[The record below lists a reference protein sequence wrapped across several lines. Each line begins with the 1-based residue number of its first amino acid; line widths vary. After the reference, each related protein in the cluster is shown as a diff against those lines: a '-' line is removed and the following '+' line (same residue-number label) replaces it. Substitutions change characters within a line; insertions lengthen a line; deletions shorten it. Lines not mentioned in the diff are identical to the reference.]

1 VVAKIEFHPG
11 ELFPRVG
18 FIATNRS
25 LPNEQVL
32 AFYNDRGKAEQH
44 IKEGKYAL
52 SGRREASCGKIG
64 RKRLGNRRTPDAV
77 WPGVEAALSALDSQA
92 HARDIGR

>member
-1 VVAKIEFHPG
+1 MALAIDTRQRTILVVAKIEFHPS

-25 LPNEQVL
+25 LPNEPVL

-44 IKEGKYAL
+44 IKEGMYAL
-52 SGRREASCGKIG
+52 SGRREASCG
-64 RKRLGNRRTPDAV
+64 
-77 WPGVEAALSALDSQA
+77 
-92 HARDIGR
+92 